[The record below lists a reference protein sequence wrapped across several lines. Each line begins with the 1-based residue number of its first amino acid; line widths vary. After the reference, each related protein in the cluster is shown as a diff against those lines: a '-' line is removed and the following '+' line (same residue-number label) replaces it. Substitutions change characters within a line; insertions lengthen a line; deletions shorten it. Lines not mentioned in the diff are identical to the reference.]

1 MAGIYI
7 HIPFCN
13 SKCAYCGFYSLPS
26 LKLKEQFWEALKA
39 EIVARKDYLKQ
50 RSHCGLDPQS
60 PALKGNHDMPPI
72 NTIYFGGGTPSLL
85 SIKEISELL
94 HLIKETYP
102 VAENAEITLETNPDT
117 LSLEYLEGL
126 RQRGV
131 NRLSIGIQSF
141 FDNDLKYLSRRHD
154 SQHARQ
160 CIDWAKQA
168 GFSNISI
175 DLIYG
180 LPTSN
185 AEQWNR
191 NLDLFFALNIPH
203 ISAYALTL
211 EPNAILTKQIE
222 LGKVHP
228 VNEEDALRDYDIL
241 CQRAKEN
248 GYLHYEISNFCRR
261 EMHSKHNA
269 SYWFGTPYI
278 GFGPSAHSFDGTSRQ
293 WNVSSVERYCE
304 VFSTASRH
312 CEEERRSNPDKAA
325 IDSSLL
331 EACRQTLLRR
341 GDEGTGWSRAWKI
354 CFWSRLGD
362 GDHAYRLLKNLLQ
375 PAIDST
381 GRHHAGTYP
390 NLFCAH
396 PPFQIDG
403 NLGGTAGIAEMLL
416 QSHNGDIELLPAL
429 PSVWKSGHFKGL
441 CARGNMVV
449 ECTWKDGKVTR
460 YKVTSR

>member
-26 LKLKEQFWEALKA
+26 LKLKDRFLEALKA
-39 EIVARKDYLKQ
+39 EIVERKDYLQ
-50 RSHCGLDPQS
+50 RGPHCGLDPQS

-102 VAENAEITLETNPDT
+102 IAENAEITLETNPDT

-126 RQRGV
+126 LQLGV

-154 SQHARQ
+154 SHHARQ

-203 ISAYALTL
+203 LSAYALTL

-222 LGKVHP
+222 LGKVQP

-278 GFGPSAHSFDGTSRQ
+278 GFGPSAHSYDGTSRQ

-312 CEEERRSNPDKAA
+312 CEEERRSNPDKELQYLDCFVPRNDAKRVQDSVLEVEQLTLEQQYDEYVMLRLRTHWG
-325 IDSSLL
+325 IDLKWLKREMGEHFSTYCEQHAQPLIAQGRLS
-331 EACRQTLLRR
+331 QTREFLYLT
-341 GDEGTGWSRAWKI
+341 DEQMLFADGVAEEL
-354 CFWSRLGD
+354 FW
-362 GDHAYRLLKNLLQ
+362 
-375 PAIDST
+375 
-381 GRHHAGTYP
+381 
-390 NLFCAH
+390 
-396 PPFQIDG
+396 
-403 NLGGTAGIAEMLL
+403 E
-416 QSHNGDIELLPAL
+416 
-429 PSVWKSGHFKGL
+429 
-441 CARGNMVV
+441 
-449 ECTWKDGKVTR
+449 
-460 YKVTSR
+460 

>member
-26 LKLKEQFWEALKA
+26 LKLKDQFWEALKT

-50 RSHCGLDPQS
+50 RSHCGLAPQS
-60 PALKGNHDMPPI
+60 PSLLQSHHTPPI

-85 SIKEISELL
+85 SINEIGELL

-102 VAENAEITLETNPDT
+102 VAENAEITLEANPDT

-141 FDNDLKYLSRRHD
+141 FDNDLNYLSRRHD
-154 SQHARQ
+154 SHHAIQ

-191 NLDLFFALNIPH
+191 NLDLFFAMDLPH
-203 ISAYALTL
+203 LSAYALTL

-222 LGKVHP
+222 LGRVHP

-241 CQRAKEN
+241 CQRANEN

-261 EMHSKHNA
+261 GMHSKHNA

-278 GFGPSAHSFDGTSRQ
+278 GFGPSAHSFDGISRQ
-293 WNVSSVERYCE
+293 WNVSSVEKYCARVPEPEVAEHSRSTEMPSYETESLSPEQHYDEYVMLRLRTHWGIDLKWLKREMGERFSSYCE
-304 VFSTASRH
+304 QHAQPLIAQGRLSQTREFLYLTDAQMLFADGVA
-312 CEEERRSNPDKAA
+312 EE
-325 IDSSLL
+325 L
-331 EACRQTLLRR
+331 
-341 GDEGTGWSRAWKI
+341 
-354 CFWSRLGD
+354 FW
-362 GDHAYRLLKNLLQ
+362 
-375 PAIDST
+375 
-381 GRHHAGTYP
+381 
-390 NLFCAH
+390 
-396 PPFQIDG
+396 
-403 NLGGTAGIAEMLL
+403 E
-416 QSHNGDIELLPAL
+416 
-429 PSVWKSGHFKGL
+429 
-441 CARGNMVV
+441 
-449 ECTWKDGKVTR
+449 
-460 YKVTSR
+460 

>member
-26 LKLKEQFWEALKA
+26 LKLKEQFWEALKV

-60 PALKGNHDMPPI
+60 PSLLQSHHTPPI
-72 NTIYFGGGTPSLL
+72 NTVYFGGGTPSLL
-85 SIKEISELL
+85 SLKEIGELL
-94 HLIKETYP
+94 QLIKETYP
-102 VAENAEITLETNPDT
+102 VAENAEITLEANPDT
-117 LSLEYLEGL
+117 LSLAYLEGL
-126 RQRGV
+126 RQLGV

-191 NLDLFFALNIPH
+191 NLDLFFALDLPH
-203 ISAYALTL
+203 LSAYALTL

-228 VNEEDALRDYDIL
+228 VNEEDALRDYEIL
-241 CQRAKEN
+241 CQRAAEN
-248 GYLHYEISNFCRR
+248 GYLHYEISNFCKTG
-261 EMHSKHNA
+261 MHSKHNA

-278 GFGPSAHSFDGTSRQ
+278 GFGPSAHSFDGVSRQ
-293 WNVSSVERYCE
+293 WNVSSVEKYIDARHETARLRDQKVPCPASEKETLSPEQLYDEYVMLRLRTHWGIDLKWLKREMGERFSSYCE
-304 VFSTASRH
+304 QHAQPLIAQGRLSQTREFLYLTDAQMLFADGVA
-312 CEEERRSNPDKAA
+312 EE
-325 IDSSLL
+325 L
-331 EACRQTLLRR
+331 
-341 GDEGTGWSRAWKI
+341 
-354 CFWSRLGD
+354 FW
-362 GDHAYRLLKNLLQ
+362 
-375 PAIDST
+375 
-381 GRHHAGTYP
+381 
-390 NLFCAH
+390 
-396 PPFQIDG
+396 
-403 NLGGTAGIAEMLL
+403 E
-416 QSHNGDIELLPAL
+416 
-429 PSVWKSGHFKGL
+429 
-441 CARGNMVV
+441 
-449 ECTWKDGKVTR
+449 
-460 YKVTSR
+460 